1 MIKIILFSVI
11 FIFFSNPSFS
21 IELKGSFEQG
31 SLIIGKTNATNEIFI
46 DKKKI
51 KVSKDGYFIFGIS
64 LRVLIN
70 NCFQAAKIIINK
82 YSLNYF

>member
-31 SLIIGKTNATNEIFI
+31 SLIVGKTNTTNEIFI
-46 DKKKI
+46 DKKKNQSI
-51 KVSKDGYFIFGIS
+51 KRWVFYFWNFKRQVG
-64 LRVLIN
+64 RYT
-70 NCFQAAKIIINK
+70 NK
-82 YSLNYF
+82 NKK